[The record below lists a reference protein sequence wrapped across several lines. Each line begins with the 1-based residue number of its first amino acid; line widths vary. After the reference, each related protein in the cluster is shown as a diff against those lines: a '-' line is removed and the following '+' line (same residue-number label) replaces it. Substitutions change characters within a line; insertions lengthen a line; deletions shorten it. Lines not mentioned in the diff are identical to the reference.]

1 MGSRLSIWINL
12 GFLLSLA
19 VVTSLAL
26 SDHPLD
32 SSDQTIAE
40 PIKKTLKTPD
50 IKLNLNT
57 ADAQGKPTKKPILQL
72 ASLPKPPQTL
82 WEEVDSPNPSNAAQ
96 TEPIVQK
103 LAGEQMKKK
112 NLAGSTLLK
121 SALLT
126 EKQRAKPIVA
136 VLASPVISPATSP
149 TVSPATLIP
158 SPVITSTKNSAKS
171 KRETSKIQP
180 LRKTK
185 IPATLP
191 AEAPLVNKSM
201 AVQKPSTIQV
211 NLSSDDMAI
220 ARRQIDMG
228 EEAPSLEFLW
238 PANQS
243 SHRQIYHTLTQ
254 CLGMIVGHID
264 HKGQVAVPS
273 GQASR
278 RFNREIHSPLL
289 RSFEQPITAQEV
301 NLLAG
306 LRHNIKGGKFIRIF
320 RKNTDIR
327 LLARLRNMTQN
338 KKNMRHQNISGQIKA
353 EYLLAHDG
361 LFLDQVTH
369 NGQPLTG
376 RIRLYNGQCS

>member
-1 MGSRLSIWINL
+1 
-12 GFLLSLA
+12 
-19 VVTSLAL
+19 
-26 SDHPLD
+26 
-32 SSDQTIAE
+32 
-40 PIKKTLKTPD
+40 
-50 IKLNLNT
+50 
-57 ADAQGKPTKKPILQL
+57 
-72 ASLPKPPQTL
+72 
-82 WEEVDSPNPSNAAQ
+82 
-96 TEPIVQK
+96 
-103 LAGEQMKKK
+103 
-112 NLAGSTLLK
+112 
-121 SALLT
+121 
-126 EKQRAKPIVA
+126 
-136 VLASPVISPATSP
+136 
-149 TVSPATLIP
+149 
-158 SPVITSTKNSAKS
+158 
-171 KRETSKIQP
+171 
-180 LRKTK
+180 
-185 IPATLP
+185 
-191 AEAPLVNKSM
+191 
-201 AVQKPSTIQV
+201 
-211 NLSSDDMAI
+211 
-220 ARRQIDMG
+220 MG

>member
-57 ADAQGKPTKKPILQL
+57 ADAQGNPTKKPILQL

-82 WEEVDSPNPSNAAQ
+82 WEEVDTPNPSNAAQ

-121 SALLT
+121 STLLT
-126 EKQRAKPIVA
+126 EKQRAKPIVT

-171 KRETSKIQP
+171 KREASKIQP

-369 NGQPLTG
+369 NGKPLTG